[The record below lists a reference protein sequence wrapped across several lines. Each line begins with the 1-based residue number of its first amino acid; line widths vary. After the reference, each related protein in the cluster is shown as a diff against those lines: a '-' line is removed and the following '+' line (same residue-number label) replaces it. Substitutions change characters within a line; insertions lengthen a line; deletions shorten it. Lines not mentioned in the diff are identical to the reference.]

1 MRMQHDMTI
10 AFVIAIVVPEHQV
23 SPVWDYKSSLINTSV
38 HVLVVLCPQRVQ
50 GHRESMDLA
59 QFVFC
64 GVSSAKSQLW
74 LLLCQ
79 QVAGQV

>member
-1 MRMQHDMTI
+1 MRHDMTTV
-10 AFVIAIVVPEHQV
+10 FVITIVVPAHQV
-23 SPVWDYKSSLINTSV
+23 SPVWDYKSRLINTSV
-38 HVLVVLCPQRVQ
+38 HVLVALCPQHLQ
-50 GHRESMDLA
+50 GHRESMGLA
-59 QFVFC
+59 RSVFC